1 LILHIIYANL
11 EYMDVIESI
20 RVFKRVAET
29 KSFSRVAI
37 ENQVS
42 QPTISKL
49 IQSLEKHL
57 DLVLFR
63 RTTRGLSLTVEG
75 QKLYNSG
82 GDLIDHFERVLA
94 DVKSQKLT
102 LKGELRV
109 SASLA
114 FARLVLAPLFQDFSK
129 LHPDLRLSFI
139 LSDGYT
145 DLVENNIDVAFRIG
159 ELADSTLKAIKIG
172 TSRRSLY
179 ASKDYLKK
187 SGKPKKL
194 ADLHAHRLL
203 FYTRLDER
211 PRWPLHSASGESQPF
226 YFEPFFKTDGSDLM
240 REAVL
245 NGMGIALLPTW
256 MMEAPEREKS
266 VERLFETNSESP
278 TSIFAVSASA
288 RELNAK
294 QRAYIEFLRGKFE
307 TMRSLTI
314 RS

>member
-1 LILHIIYANL
+1 MIYSKI

-29 KSFSRVAI
+29 KSFSRVAK

-49 IQSLEKHL
+49 IQGLEKHL
-57 DLVLFR
+57 ELVLFR

-82 GDLIDHFERVLA
+82 GDLIDHFERVISE
-94 DVKSQKLT
+94 VKSQKLT
-102 LKGELRV
+102 LNGELRV

-129 LHPDLRLSFI
+129 LHPQLRLSFV

-159 ELADSTLKAIKIG
+159 DLADSTLKAIKIA

-179 ASKDYLKK
+179 ASKEYLKEY
-187 SGKPKKL
+187 GRPKKL
-194 ADLHAHRLL
+194 ADLHKHRLL
-203 FYTRLDER
+203 YYTRLDER
-211 PRWPLHSASGESQPF
+211 PRWPLHSASGEAEPF

-245 NGMGIALLPTW
+245 SGMGIALLPTW
-256 MMEAPEREKS
+256 MMEIPEKEKI
-266 VERLFETNSESP
+266 VDRLFESNSASP
-278 TSIFAVSASA
+278 TSIFALSASA

-307 TMRSLTI
+307 GMKSLTI
-314 RS
+314 R

>member
-1 LILHIIYANL
+1 
-11 EYMDVIESI
+11 MDVLESI
-20 RVFKRVAET
+20 RIFKRVAET
-29 KSFSRVAI
+29 KSFSRVAK
-37 ENQVS
+37 ENHVS
-42 QPTISKL
+42 QPSISKL
-49 IQSLEKHL
+49 IQGLERYL

-94 DVKSQKLT
+94 DVKNQKLT

-114 FARLVLAPLFQDFSK
+114 FSRLVLAPLFQEFTQ

-145 DLVENNIDVAFRIG
+145 DLIENNIDIAFRIG
-159 ELADSTLKAIKIG
+159 EMPDSTLKAMKIG
-172 TSRRSLY
+172 TSRRALY
-179 ASKDYLKK
+179 ASKSYLKK
-187 SGKPKKL
+187 AGAPKHL
-194 ADLHAHRLL
+194 EDLHEHRLL
-203 FYTRLDER
+203 YYTRLDER
-211 PRWPLHSASGESQPF
+211 PCWPLHSAEGEERPF

-256 MMEAPEREKS
+256 MMEQPEKEKK
-266 VERLFETNSESP
+266 VDRLFESNSESP
-278 TSIFAVSASA
+278 MPIFAVSAPA

-294 QRAYIEFLRGKFE
+294 QRAYVEFLRGSFE
-307 TMRSLTI
+307 GMSSLTI
-314 RS
+314 R

>member
-1 LILHIIYANL
+1 
-11 EYMDVIESI
+11 MDVIESI
-20 RVFKRVAET
+20 RIFRRVAET
-29 KSFSRVAI
+29 KSFSRVAK
-37 ENQVS
+37 ESQVS

-49 IQSLEKHL
+49 IQGLEKHL

-94 DVKSQKLT
+94 EVKSQKLT

-129 LHPDLRLSFI
+129 LHPELRLSFV
-139 LSDGYT
+139 LSDGFT

-159 ELADSTLKAIKIG
+159 DLADSTLKAIKIG

-179 ASKDYLKK
+179 ASKEYLKK
-187 SGKPKKL
+187 SGRPKTL
-194 ADLHAHRLL
+194 LELHSHRLL
-203 FYTRLDER
+203 YYTRLDER
-211 PRWPLHSASGESQPF
+211 PRWPLHSIAGVSEPF

-256 MMEAPEREKS
+256 MLGQPEKEKL
-266 VERLFETNSESP
+266 VERLFETNSQSP
-278 TSIFAVSASA
+278 TTIFALSASS
-288 RELNAK
+288 RELNVK

-307 TMRSLTI
+307 SMPALTI
-314 RS
+314 R